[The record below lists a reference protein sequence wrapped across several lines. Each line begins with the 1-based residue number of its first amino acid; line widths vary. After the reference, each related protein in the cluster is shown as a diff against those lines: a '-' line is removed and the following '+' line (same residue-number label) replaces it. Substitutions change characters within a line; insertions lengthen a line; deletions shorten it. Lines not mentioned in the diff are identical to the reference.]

1 MEEPMRDAE
10 QKILN
15 NSGYPGYREEL
26 IDSASTRIAL
36 SIYES
41 KKADPCVV
49 FLPGTMTHPL
59 LYDEFLSGIA
69 ARGFT
74 IVGVHSV
81 SHGKSPREKR
91 LYTISDMLQNARD
104 AVTFCTERFNKAVG
118 VLGSSQGGLLAGLL
132 AGTDH
137 RLKAAFAQNI
147 ILPSLPETLS
157 VTIFPRFLASV
168 YGPVRLFMRAGFTL
182 FPRVQMPLGAY
193 LDMGRITTDTDIQR
207 QVFTDP
213 IGLTSYPFHFM
224 KSLFFADTSP
234 VTDGSIACP
243 VVVIASAGD
252 KLFSKAY
259 QTLAFEAVKAPK
271 KEILWLDEDC
281 HLIMVEDA
289 SVQRVI
295 GPIADKLAYY
305 LK

>member
-1 MEEPMRDAE
+1 MEKLMRSTQ

-15 NSGYPGYREEL
+15 NSGYPNYREEL
-26 IDSASTRIAL
+26 IDSAGTRIAL

-41 KKADPCVV
+41 KKSDPCVV

-59 LYDEFLSGIA
+59 LYDEFLTGIA
-69 ARGFT
+69 ERGFN

-81 SHGKSPREKR
+81 SHGKSPREKK

-104 AVTFCTERFNKAVG
+104 AVTFSSERFNKTIC

-157 VTIFPRFLASV
+157 VTVFPRLLASI

-182 FPRVQMPLGAY
+182 LPRVQMPLGAY
-193 LDMGRITTDTDIQR
+193 LDINRITMDTDIQ
-207 QVFTDP
+207 QWVFTDP

-224 KSLFFADTSP
+224 KSLFFTDTSP
-234 VTDGSIACP
+234 ITDGSIACP
-243 VVVIASAGD
+243 VLVIASAGD
-252 KLFSKAY
+252 KLFSKEYQSLAY
-259 QTLAFEAVKAPK
+259 EKVKALK
-271 KEILWLDEDC
+271 KEILWLDEPC
-281 HLIMVEDA
+281 HLIMVEKE
-289 SVQRVI
+289 SVRRVI
-295 GPIADKLAYY
+295 GPIADKLSKY

>member
-1 MEEPMRDAE
+1 
-10 QKILN
+10 
-15 NSGYPGYREEL
+15 
-26 IDSASTRIAL
+26 
-36 SIYES
+36 
-41 KKADPCVV
+41 
-49 FLPGTMTHPL
+49 
-59 LYDEFLSGIA
+59 
-69 ARGFT
+69 
-74 IVGVHSV
+74 
-81 SHGKSPREKR
+81 
-91 LYTISDMLQNARD
+91 MLQNARD
-104 AVTFCTERFNKAVG
+104 AVTFCTERFNAVVG

-157 VTIFPRFLASV
+157 VTVFPRFLASV

-182 FPRVQMPLGAY
+182 LPRVQMPLGAY
-193 LDMGRITTDTDIQR
+193 LDINRITTDTDIQQ

-234 VTDGSIACP
+234 ITDGSIACP
-243 VVVIASAGD
+243 MVVIASAGD
-252 KLFSKAY
+252 KLFSKEYQALAY
-259 QTLAFEAVKAPK
+259 EKVKAPK

-295 GPIADKLAYY
+295 GPIAEKLAYY